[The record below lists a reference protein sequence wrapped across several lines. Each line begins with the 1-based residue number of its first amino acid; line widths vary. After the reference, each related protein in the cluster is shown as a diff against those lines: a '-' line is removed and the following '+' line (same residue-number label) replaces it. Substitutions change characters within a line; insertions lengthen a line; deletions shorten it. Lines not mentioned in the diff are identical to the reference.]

1 MNRRAGLGA
10 MMTAWLFA
18 GVGSALAVCVCG
30 YGDGLFT
37 THTNIVINGVMT
49 DWAAVLLDTDNNSCD
64 GAIPNAPPQPDRDAP
79 VQSTGRDLSEFA
91 YTWDNTH
98 VQTRTG
104 RAASSTNVQR
114 FIYYADLDND
124 GLMET
129 GERVIVAGWKGSN
142 RRVDLYLGHYLASN
156 PSGDPMLDTNGY
168 SDGYDLPG
176 KVPDLPSAG
185 QPHYFGDWGST
196 DGVSMEWRVPWADAS
211 GAPGLGI
218 APGVAFTFH
227 VSSTNSNPGA
237 ASFPDQ
243 VDDNMGGCGGG
254 AASSQYALLD
264 FFPNRN
270 LTAAAGSVAYAAHR
284 VVNLGNG
291 TDRFDLTA
299 GTPSGGHSPSMAF
312 YRDVDRS
319 GSWTSGDLAL
329 TNTGGGVAVD
339 TGTMAAGDTLWILI
353 RYSVAGGATGTS
365 TIVSTARSVFNTNRT
380 DIVTDTVAITP
391 FPNIVVTKS
400 RQTVSDPVVG
410 TSATAKAI
418 PAAFVD
424 YTIRVENRGA
434 GTVDANTVTITDRV
448 PTATRLYVGDLA
460 GLNSGP
466 IVFADGSPVSGL
478 AYGFGGLASGA
489 DNVGFSDDNGVS
501 YLYVPNPD
509 VNGFDGSVTHL
520 RISFSGAMNATGGG
534 NPWAT
539 VRFRVA
545 VK

>member
-1 MNRRAGLGA
+1 MSRNARLGLLLLV
-10 MMTAWLFA
+10 WLLA

-37 THTNIVINGVMT
+37 THTNIVIDGNMT

-142 RRVDLYLGHYLASN
+142 RLVDLYLGHYVASN

-176 KVPDLPSAG
+176 KVPDLPSTG
-185 QPHYFGDWGST
+185 QPNYSGNWGSA
-196 DGVSMEWRVPWADAS
+196 DGVSMEWRVPWADAP
-211 GAPGLGI
+211 GAPGLGL
-218 APGVAFTFH
+218 AAGSAFTFH

-254 AASSQYALLD
+254 AASSQYAQLD
-264 FFPNRN
+264 FFPDRS
-270 LTAAAGSVAYAAHR
+270 LTTTAGSVVYAAHR

-291 TDRFDLTA
+291 SDLFDLTA
-299 GTPSGGHSPSMAF
+299 GTPTGGHAPTMTF
-312 YRDVDRS
+312 FRDVDRS
-319 GSWTSGDLAL
+319 GTWSAGDVAL
-329 TNTGGGVAVD
+329 TNNGGGSAVD

-353 RYSVAGGATGTS
+353 RYTVAGGATGTS
-365 TIVSTARSVFNTNRT
+365 TIVSTARSAFDTNKT
-380 DIVTDTVAITP
+380 NSVTDTVIIPALPSIL
-391 FPNIVVTKS
+391 VTKS
-400 RQTVSDPVVG
+400 AQTISDPVAG
-410 TSATAKAI
+410 TSPTAKAI
-418 PAAFVD
+418 PAACVD
-424 YTIRVENRGA
+424 YTIRVENQGA
-434 GTVDANTVTITDRV
+434 GSADANTVTITDRV
-448 PTATRLYVGDLA
+448 PATTRLYVGNLGGA
-460 GLNSGP
+460 NSGP
-466 IVFADGSPVSGL
+466 IVFTNGSPVSGL
-478 AYGFGGLASGA
+478 GYNFIALADTTDGVAFSSNGG
-489 DNVGFSDDNGVS
+489 VTYS
-501 YLYVPNPD
+501 YMPSPD
-509 VNGFDGSVTHL
+509 ANGFDGLVTHV
-520 RISFSGAMNATGGG
+520 RIGFTGAMNVASGG
-534 NPWAT
+534 NPWAQ